1 MKVVVFD
8 LDETLGYFVELGV
21 FWDCLKINNEKR
33 IIMNEEVF
41 HKVLDLYPEFVRPNI
56 IEILNYLKERKK
68 TLCCHQLMIYTN
80 NQGPPQWATQIL
92 SYFEQKINSRLFDK
106 IIAAFKI
113 NGKRVELSRTTH
125 NKTFDDL
132 MKCTKLPLNTEIFF
146 LDDVYHPEMC
156 HKNVYYINI
165 KPYVHSLSIDT
176 MILRFINSKF
186 GNMFVERKNVPIF
199 EENMKNC
206 MKKYK
211 LEIKEKQENEYNIDK
226 ILGKK
231 IMNHLHDFFKKK

>member
-21 FWDCLKINNEKR
+21 FWDCLKINNKKN
-33 IIMNEEVF
+33 IAMNEEVF
-41 HKVLDLYPEFVRPNI
+41 HEVFDLYPEFIRPNI
-56 IEILNYLKERKK
+56 IEILKYLKERKK

-80 NQGPPQWATQIL
+80 NQGPAQWANQIL
-92 SYFEQKINSRLFDK
+92 SYFESKIHARLFDK

-125 NKTFDDL
+125 NKTFDDF
-132 MKCTKLPLNTEIFF
+132 MNCTKLPPNTEIFF

-156 HKNVYYINI
+156 NKNVYYINI
-165 KPYVHSLSIDT
+165 KPYVHSLSIDV
-176 MILRFINSKF
+176 MIARFIGSNIGTRF
-186 GNMFVERKNVPIF
+186 IERKGAMDF
-199 EENMKNC
+199 QENMKKC
-206 MKKYK
+206 MVKYK
-211 LEIKEKQENEYNIDK
+211 LEITEKNENEYNVDK

-231 IMNHLHDFFKKK
+231 IMNHLQDFFKK